1 MTDTLTL
8 ARAELQKLPAAQ
20 LCALG
25 DAFATIS
32 DVVDGLIS
40 QVRFQAE
47 KKTNFNE
54 AGEIIA
60 GLSDYITYSMEAVKS
75 EAVRRSQGRVTATD
89 ARWLAYAHI
98 RYEARFLDHPSSLAV
113 VVANALVVEENANG

>member
-1 MTDTLTL
+1 MTDTLTV

-25 DAFATIS
+25 DAFSTIS
-32 DVVDGLIS
+32 DVVDGLIA

-47 KKTNFNE
+47 DKTNFNE
-54 AGEIIA
+54 AGQIVSR
-60 GLSDYITYSMEAVKS
+60 LSDYLTYSMEAVKS
-75 EAVRRSQGRVTATD
+75 EAVRRCEGKATQTD
-89 ARWLAYAHI
+89 ARWLAYTRI

-113 VVANALVVEENANG
+113 VVANALVVEENAHG